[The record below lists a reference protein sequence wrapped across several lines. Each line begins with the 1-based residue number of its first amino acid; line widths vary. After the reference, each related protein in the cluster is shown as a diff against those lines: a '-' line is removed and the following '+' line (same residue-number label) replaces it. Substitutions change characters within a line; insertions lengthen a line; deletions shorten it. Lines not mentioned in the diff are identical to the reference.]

1 MPAEGGGLFFDTNVL
16 LYLISGDLPKA
27 RQLDVHLLQGGMI
40 SVQVLNEL
48 TNVARRKYGLHTSQI
63 RPFLMTLRE
72 ALVVL
77 PLSLEVHETGLG
89 IIERYGLSTYDA
101 MVVAAALHGNCG
113 TVLNEDM
120 QDGMSIYGKLRI
132 LNPFR
137 A

>member
-1 MPAEGGGLFFDTNVL
+1 
-16 LYLISGDLPKA
+16 
-27 RQLDVHLLQGGMI
+27 
-40 SVQVLNEL
+40 
-48 TNVARRKYGLHTSQI
+48 
-63 RPFLMTLRE
+63 MTLRE

-113 TVLNEDM
+113 TVLSEDM

>member
-16 LYLISGDLPKA
+16 LYLISGDLPKS

-48 TNVARRKYGLHTSQI
+48 TNVARRKYGLHISQI
-63 RPFLMTLRE
+63 HPFLMTLRE

-77 PLSLEVHETGLG
+77 PLSLEVHETGLE

-101 MVVAAALHGNCG
+101 MIVAAALHGNCG
-113 TVLNEDM
+113 TVLSEDM